1 MQAESMP
8 EQLRMAKIDRETFLK
23 AQMLVSKFHR
33 VSFPI
38 FFWQDTGHSTD
49 LPAMRRLMR
58 KSCKLDLPD
67 VRTLCSECLP
77 AELYL

>member
-1 MQAESMP
+1 MQAEAMP
-8 EQLRMAKIDRETFLK
+8 ERLKKAKIDRDTFLK
-23 AQMLVSKFHR
+23 VQILVRKFHR

-49 LPAMRRLMR
+49 LPAMRRLMH

-67 VRTLCSECLP
+67 VCCLLSSRS
-77 AELYL
+77 ATQ